1 VTWLLQQMLQQ
12 QTTIVAS
19 ISTLTGEF
27 RAFRDE
33 AVWRMN
39 RAEVRE
45 WHRANKAGG
54 DKKPPPLSWL
64 KELTLRD
71 LVWVVAVTGL
81 ALAGQF
87 LEVARAIVGIGR

>member
-1 VTWLLQQMLQQ
+1 MLQQ
-12 QTTIVAS
+12 QTIIVAS

-54 DKKPPPLSWL
+54 DKKPSPL
-64 KELTLRD
+64 R
-71 LVWVVAVTGL
+71 G
-81 ALAGQF
+81 
-87 LEVARAIVGIGR
+87 